1 MSNKNNDIATSL
13 ATLGLDEKILKA
25 LKEKGYESATPIQ
38 KALIPEMFT
47 HSDIMAGAQTGT
59 GKTAGFTLPI
69 LQILSR
75 KFKEGQHYPKAV
87 IIVPTREL
95 ARQVETSV
103 EVYGKYLPLKSIVLY
118 GGANLTSQANRLKA
132 GVDIIVATSGR
143 LLEHINQKNVNLEGV
158 DYLVLDEADTILDMG
173 FVHEVSKILQHLP
186 SRRQN
191 VLISATL
198 SGSVKRL
205 AEQILTKPKLIE
217 VDSMGTSATNVA
229 QMVYPV
235 DKDKKSELLS
245 YLIGSRNYQQVLVF
259 VRKKEVADEVT
270 KELNLSGL
278 KTAVIHGSKSSG
290 DRKRALEGFKEG
302 TIRVLVAT
310 DIAAR
315 GLDIPN
321 LEVVMNYDIPHVTGD
336 YIHRIGRTGRA
347 GSKGLAVTLIS
358 PTEMIALKDVEK
370 LMGKAIPQE
379 MLEGYAPKIIATQK
393 GARKNPNEVKK
404 ADGAFGKKKKKST
417 TFSSTKKRKTTKR
430 DGFKVYDA
438 AKPKDDKKS
447 IKSKKSGRGRR

>member
-1 MSNKNNDIATSL
+1 MSTQEDKSSISL

-25 LKEKGYESATPIQ
+25 LKDKGYESATPIQ

-47 HSDIMAGAQTGT
+47 KRDIMAGAQTGT
-59 GKTAGFTLPI
+59 GKTAAFTLPI
-69 LQILSR
+69 LQELSR
-75 KFKEGQHYPKAV
+75 NFVEGQHYPKAV

-95 ARQVETSV
+95 AKQVQASV
-103 EVYGKYLPLKSIVLY
+103 ESYSKYLPLKSIVLF

-143 LLEHINQKNVNLEGV
+143 LLEHIHQKNVNLDSV

-173 FVHEVSKILQHLP
+173 FVHEVSKILSCLP
-186 SRRQN
+186 ERRQN

-205 AEQILTKPKLIE
+205 SEQILSRPKLIE
-217 VDSMGTSATNVA
+217 VDSMGTSANSVT
-229 QMVYPV
+229 QIVYPV
-235 DKDKKSELLS
+235 EKEKKTELLS
-245 YLIGSRNYQQVLVF
+245 FLIGSRNYKQVLVF
-259 VRKKEVADEVT
+259 VRKKEVADEVA
-270 KELNLSGL
+270 KELNLWGL
-278 KTAVIHGSKSSG
+278 KSAVIHGSKSSG
-290 DRKRALEGFKEG
+290 ERSRALEGFKEEN
-302 TIRVLVAT
+302 IRVLVAT

-315 GLDIPN
+315 GLDIPKLN
-321 LEVVMNYDIPHVTGD
+321 VVMNYDIPHVTGD

-347 GSKGLAVTLIS
+347 GSKGLAITLLS
-358 PTEMIALKDVEK
+358 PLEMVALKDVEK

-379 MLEGYAPKIIATQK
+379 KLEGYAPKVVLVQK
-393 GARKNPNEVKK
+393 GARKNPKEHKS

-438 AKPKDDKKS
+438 AKPKDEKKS
-447 IKSKKSGRGRR
+447 KQRRRGKK

>member
-1 MSNKNNDIATSL
+1 MSL
-13 ATLGLDEKILKA
+13 ATLGLDEKILMA
-25 LKEKGYESATPIQ
+25 LKDKGYEFATPIQ
-38 KALIPEMFT
+38 KALIPVMFT
-47 HSDIMAGAQTGT
+47 RRDIMAGAQTGT

-69 LQILSR
+69 LQELS
-75 KFKEGQHYPKAV
+75 KIFVEGQHYPKAV

-95 ARQVETSV
+95 ANQVQASV
-103 EVYGKYLPLKSIVLY
+103 EAYGKYLPLKSIVLY
-118 GGANLTSQANRLKA
+118 GGANLTSQANKLKA
-132 GVDIIVATSGR
+132 GVDIIVSTSGR
-143 LLEHINQKNVNLEGV
+143 LLEHINQKNVNLESV

-186 SRRQN
+186 QRRQN

-198 SGSVKRL
+198 TGSVKRL

-217 VDSMGTSATNVA
+217 VDSMGTSSSLVTQV
-229 QMVYPV
+229 VYPV
-235 DKDKKSELLS
+235 EKEKKNELLS
-245 YLIGSRNYQQVLVF
+245 FLIGSRNYQHVLVF

-278 KTAVIHGSKSSG
+278 KTAVIHGGKSSG
-290 DRKRALEGFKEG
+290 DRTRALEGFKEG

-321 LEVVMNYDIPHVTGD
+321 LTVVMNYDIPHVTGD

-347 GSKGLAVTLIS
+347 GLKGLAITLIS
-358 PTEMIALKDVEK
+358 PLEMIALKEVEK

-379 MLEGYAPKIIATQK
+379 RLEEYAPKVIVKQK
-393 GARKNPNEVKK
+393 GARKNPKEHKQ
-404 ADGAFGKKKKKST
+404 ADGAFGKKKKAVGVAPKS
-417 TFSSTKKRKTTKR
+417 KKRKTTKR
-430 DGFKVYDA
+430 DGFKTFDVT
-438 AKPKDDKKS
+438 KPKIEKKEN
-447 IKSKKSGRGRR
+447 KRGRGKK